1 MELTKE
7 EAQRIASGLTRPTK
21 AFIDGRFFGASD
33 GGMFE
38 TINQVNGGQN
48 CSVNMRQIIDA
59 KIPDS
64 FLDKITARAK
74 TYVVGDPLRLAM
86 DTGYGLHATVFTK
99 DIGRALHMA
108 RRPPCGTV
116 AVNGFSEGDIKTPL
130 GGYKRSGSLSH
141 NNGAETLDQCL
152 QTKIISIFTGGP
164 T

>member
-7 EAQRIASGLTRPTK
+7 EAQRITSGLTRPTK
-21 AFIDGRFFGASD
+21 AFIDGRFFDASD
-33 GGMFE
+33 GGTFE
-38 TINQVNGGQN
+38 TINQANGDQN
-48 CSVNMRQIIDA
+48 CSANMRQIIDD

-99 DIGRALHMA
+99 DIDRALHMA

-116 AVNGFSEGDIKTPL
+116 AVNGFSEGDIKTPF
-130 GGYKRSGSLSH
+130 GGYKRSGFLSH